1 MKGLRGSLLMLA
13 VAGLAGRSDACMND
27 VELEGHEREFRSQ
40 YSQLA
45 AAPETP
51 GERRLFAR
59 EDLLMGGGAALLA
72 GAFGL
77 AVRRDRARA

>member
-1 MKGLRGSLLMLA
+1 MLMLA
-13 VAGLAGRSDACMND
+13 LAGLAGRSDACLND
-27 VELEGHEREFRSQ
+27 IELEGHEREFRSQ

-45 AAPETP
+45 EAQAPP
-51 GERRLFAR
+51 QERRLFAR